1 MLASVSASE
10 LDMDWIHLWIAMSRM
25 TVTQFFF
32 LIAYHFDINRKECAV
47 CLIGNHCSTVDYKS

>member
-25 TVTQFFF
+25 TVTQFCFSYITSI
-32 LIAYHFDINRKECAV
+32 LTEKNVQYV
-47 CLIGNHCSTVDYKS
+47 